1 MATEAASRDVQRL
14 GSERDWFGF
23 LTTENAEA
31 VAARLRR
38 LLSGKRYTFVAANE
52 GLRDY
57 FPEVRTGQRLRDD
70 GASAYAFGEDDRWAG
85 VNVQDTYGSWGVHS
99 GAADQAEAHRRAH
112 DAAKAGVKDKNL
124 AYLHFKYDRVEIEH
138 FAPPGFRLYWLAV
151 IEQPGE
157 DGDAG

>member
-14 GSERDWFGF
+14 ESERDWHGF

-38 LLSGKRYTFVAANE
+38 LLGGRRYTFVSANE

-70 GASAYAFGEDDRWAG
+70 GASAYTYGDGGRCAG
-85 VNVQDTYGSWGVHS
+85 VSVQDTYGSWGVHS
-99 GAADQAEAHRRAH
+99 DAADQSGAHRRVH
-112 DAAKAGVKDKNL
+112 DASGRGTVDKNL
-124 AYLHFKYDRVEIEH
+124 AYLHFKHDRVEVEH
-138 FAPPGFRLYWLAV
+138 FAPAGFRLYWLAV
-151 IEQPGE
+151 IEWPE
-157 DGDAG
+157 DEQ